1 MKEKHSVL
9 HIQYKVVGLKDK
21 EGNPYNHL
29 GFMDITSMQKHTDFV
44 KGLMPGQIVD
54 AFYDANK
61 DDGTLAQL
69 AKVHACIRQLA
80 IDTGDSFENLKFEV
94 KRLSGLCIKKE
105 VNGENYMVCKSFS
118 KCSKEELGL
127 VIETIIQIGDTVGI
141 NFR

>member
-1 MKEKHSVL
+1 MKQKNNIA
-9 HIQYKVVGLKDK
+9 HIQYKVVERVDEWGTPYKDLR
-21 EGNPYNHL
+21 P
-29 GFMDITSMQKHTDFV
+29 MDINKHEDFLNSLV
-44 KGLMPGQIVD
+44 EGQIVD
-54 AFYDANK
+54 GFYDANK

-80 IDTGDSFENLKFEV
+80 IDTGDNFEDLKFEV
-94 KRLSGLCIKKE
+94 KKMSGLCVAKE
-105 VNGENYMVCKSFS
+105 INGEKFLVCKSLS

>member
-1 MKEKHSVL
+1 MKQKNNIA
-9 HIQYKVVGLKDK
+9 HIQYKVVERVDEWGTPYKAMRPLDINKHEEFLNGLV
-21 EGNPYNHL
+21 E
-29 GFMDITSMQKHTDFV
+29 
-44 KGLMPGQIVD
+44 GQIVD
-54 AFYDANK
+54 GFYDANK

-80 IDTGDSFENLKFEV
+80 IDTGDNFEDLKFEV
-94 KRLSGLCIKKE
+94 KKMSGLCVAKE
-105 VNGENYMVCKSFS
+105 INGEKFLVCKSFS

>member
-1 MKEKHSVL
+1 MKQKNNIAHL
-9 HIQYKVVGLKDK
+9 QYKVVERVDEWGTPYKDLR
-21 EGNPYNHL
+21 P
-29 GFMDITSMQKHTDFV
+29 MDINKHEDFLN
-44 KGLMPGQIVD
+44 GLVEGQIVD
-54 AFYDANK
+54 GFYDANK

-80 IDTGDSFENLKFEV
+80 IDTGDNFEDLKFEV
-94 KRLSGLCIKKE
+94 KKMSGLCVAKE
-105 VNGENYMVCKSFS
+105 INGEKFLVCKSFS

>member
-1 MKEKHSVL
+1 MKQKSNIA
-9 HIQYKVVGLKDK
+9 HIQYKVVERVDEWGSPYKALRPIDLAKHDAFLDGLVD
-21 EGNPYNHL
+21 
-29 GFMDITSMQKHTDFV
+29 
-44 KGLMPGQIVD
+44 GQIVD
-54 AFYDANK
+54 GFYDANK

-80 IDTGDSFENLKFEV
+80 IDTGDNFEDLKFEV
-94 KRLSGLCIKKE
+94 KKMSGLCVAKDI
-105 VNGENYMVCKSFS
+105 NGEKFLVCKSFS

>member
-1 MKEKHSVL
+1 MKQKHSVL
-9 HIQYKVVGLKDK
+9 HMQYKVVGLKDPQG
-21 EGNPYNHL
+21 EPYNHMAHVDVSTMEKYNTFL
-29 GFMDITSMQKHTDFV
+29 A
-44 KGLMPGQIVD
+44 GLQPGQIVD
-54 AFYDANK
+54 VFFDANK

-80 IDTGDSFENLKFEV
+80 MDTGDSFENLKFEV
-94 KRLSGLCIKKE
+94 KRLSGLCVAKE
-105 VNGENYMVCKSFS
+105 VNGEKYMICKSLS

>member
-1 MKEKHSVL
+1 MKQKQSVL
-9 HIQYKVVGLKDK
+9 HIQYKVLDSRD
-21 EGNPYNHL
+21 EWGNPYKRL
-29 GFMDITSMQKHTDFV
+29 FPLDPAKHDSFLD
-44 KGLMPGQIVD
+44 GLQQGQIVD

-80 IDTGDSFENLKFEV
+80 IDTGDGFEDLKFEV
-94 KRLSGLCIKKE
+94 KKMSGLCVAKE
-105 VNGENYMVCKSFS
+105 INGEKFLVCKSFS

>member
-1 MKEKHSVL
+1 MKQKNNIL
-9 HIQYKVVGLKDK
+9 HIQYKVIEKVDGW
-21 EGNPYNHL
+21 GNPYKAIHPI
-29 GFMDITSMQKHTDFV
+29 DTEKHDAFIDKLV
-44 KGLMPGQIVD
+44 PGQIVD
-54 AFYDANK
+54 GFYDANK

-80 IDTGDSFENLKFEV
+80 IDTGDSFDDLKFEV
-94 KRLSGLCIKKE
+94 KKMSGLCVAKE
-105 VNGENYMVCKSFS
+105 INGDKFLVCKSLS

>member
-1 MKEKHSVL
+1 MKQKSNIA
-9 HIQYKVVGLKDK
+9 HIQYKVVERVDEWGTPYKDLRPLDFAKHEAFVDGLV
-21 EGNPYNHL
+21 E
-29 GFMDITSMQKHTDFV
+29 
-44 KGLMPGQIVD
+44 GQIVD
-54 AFYDANK
+54 GFYDANK

-80 IDTGDSFENLKFEV
+80 IDTGDNFEDLKFEV
-94 KRLSGLCIKKE
+94 KKMSGLCVAKE
-105 VNGENYMVCKSFS
+105 INGEKFLVCKSFS

>member
-1 MKEKHSVL
+1 MKQKSNVL
-9 HIQYKVVGLKDK
+9 HIQYKVLEYKDEWGTLYK
-21 EGNPYNHL
+21 RLYPQ
-29 GFMDITSMQKHTDFV
+29 DIQKHDAFLD
-44 KGLMPGQIVD
+44 GLEAGQIVD
-54 AFYDANK
+54 GFYDANK

-80 IDTGDSFENLKFEV
+80 IDTGDNFDDLKFEV
-94 KRLSGLCIKKE
+94 KKMSGLCVAKE
-105 VNGENYMVCKSFS
+105 INGEKFLVCKSFS

>member
-1 MKEKHSVL
+1 MKQKSNIL
-9 HIQYKVVGLKDK
+9 HIQYKVLDSRD
-21 EGNPYNHL
+21 EWGNPYKWLYPLDTAKHD
-29 GFMDITSMQKHTDFV
+29 GFLSS
-44 KGLMPGQIVD
+44 LEPGQIVD
-54 AFYDANK
+54 GFYDANK

-80 IDTGDSFENLKFEV
+80 IDTGDNFEDLKFEV
-94 KRLSGLCIKKE
+94 KKMSGLCVVKD
-105 VNGENYMVCKSFS
+105 VNGEKFLVCKSFS

>member
-1 MKEKHSVL
+1 MKQKQSVL
-9 HIQYKVVGLKDK
+9 HIQYKVLDSKD
-21 EGNPYNHL
+21 EWGNPYKRLYPLDTVKHD
-29 GFMDITSMQKHTDFV
+29 GFLN
-44 KGLMPGQIVD
+44 GLEQGQIVD

-69 AKVHACIRQLA
+69 AKVHACIRQIA
-80 IDTGDSFENLKFEV
+80 IDIGDNFEDLKFEV
-94 KRLSGLCIKKE
+94 KKMSGLCVAKE
-105 VNGENYMVCKSFS
+105 INGEKFLVCKSFS

>member
-1 MKEKHSVL
+1 MKQKQSVL
-9 HIQYKVVGLKDK
+9 HIQYTVMDSHD
-21 EGNPYNHL
+21 EWGNPTKILRPSDSAKYEM
-29 GFMDITSMQKHTDFV
+29 FMH
-44 KGLMPGQIVD
+44 GLTAGQIID

-80 IDTGDSFENLKFEV
+80 MDTGDNFEDLKFEV
-94 KRLSGLCIKKE
+94 KKMSGLCVAKE
-105 VNGENYMVCKSFS
+105 INGEKFLVCKSFS

>member
-1 MKEKHSVL
+1 MKQNIL
-9 HIQYKVVGLKDK
+9 HLQYKVLDSKD
-21 EGNPYNHL
+21 EWGNPYKRLYPLDVAKHD
-29 GFMDITSMQKHTDFV
+29 GFLNSLQNN
-44 KGLMPGQIVD
+44 QIVD

-69 AKVHACIRQLA
+69 AKIHACIRQIA
-80 IDTGDSFENLKFEV
+80 IDTGDNFEDLKFEV
-94 KRLSGLCIKKE
+94 KKMAGLCVAKE
-105 VNGENYMVCKSFS
+105 INGDKFLVCKSLS

>member
-1 MKEKHSVL
+1 MKQKNNIAHL
-9 HIQYKVVGLKDK
+9 QYKVVERVDEWGTPYKDLR
-21 EGNPYNHL
+21 PL
-29 GFMDITSMQKHTDFV
+29 DLQKHDDFLN
-44 KGLMPGQIVD
+44 GLVEGQIVD
-54 AFYDANK
+54 GFYDANK

-80 IDTGDSFENLKFEV
+80 IDTGDNFEDLKFEV
-94 KRLSGLCIKKE
+94 KKMSGLCVAKDI
-105 VNGENYMVCKSFS
+105 NGEKFLVCKSFS

>member
-1 MKEKHSVL
+1 MSKQKQSVL
-9 HIQYKVVGLKDK
+9 HIQYKVLDSKD
-21 EGNPYNHL
+21 EWGNPYKRLHAL
-29 GFMDITSMQKHTDFV
+29 DSAKHDAF
-44 KGLMPGQIVD
+44 LNALEQGQIVD

-80 IDTGDSFENLKFEV
+80 IDTGDNFEDLKFEV
-94 KRLSGLCIKKE
+94 KKMAGLCVAKDI
-105 VNGENYMVCKSFS
+105 NGEKFLVCKSLS

>member
-1 MKEKHSVL
+1 MKKQKSNVAYL
-9 HIQYKVVGLKDK
+9 QYKVVERVDEWGTPYK
-21 EGNPYNHL
+21 ELRPL
-29 GFMDITSMQKHTDFV
+29 DLQKHDDFLSSLV
-44 KGLMPGQIVD
+44 EGQIVD
-54 AFYDANK
+54 GFYDANK

-80 IDTGDSFENLKFEV
+80 IDTGDNFEDLKFEV
-94 KRLSGLCIKKE
+94 KKMSGLCVAKE
-105 VNGENYMVCKSFS
+105 INGEKFLVCKSFS

>member
-1 MKEKHSVL
+1 MKQKNNIA
-9 HIQYKVVGLKDK
+9 HIQYKVVERVDEWGTPYKDLR
-21 EGNPYNHL
+21 P
-29 GFMDITSMQKHTDFV
+29 MDINKHEEFLN
-44 KGLMPGQIVD
+44 GLVEGQIVD
-54 AFYDANK
+54 GFYDANK

-80 IDTGDSFENLKFEV
+80 IDTGDNFEDLKFEV
-94 KRLSGLCIKKE
+94 KKMSGLCVAKE
-105 VNGENYMVCKSFS
+105 INGEKFLVCKSLS

>member
-1 MKEKHSVL
+1 MTKQKQNIL
-9 HIQYKVVGLKDK
+9 HIQYKILDSKD
-21 EGNPYNHL
+21 EWGNPYKRL
-29 GFMDITSMQKHTDFV
+29 YPLDTAKHDHF
-44 KGLMPGQIVD
+44 LNSLENNQIVD

-69 AKVHACIRQLA
+69 AKVHACIRQIA
-80 IDTGDSFENLKFEV
+80 IDTGDNFEDLKFEV
-94 KRLSGLCIKKE
+94 KKMSGLCVAKE
-105 VNGENYMVCKSFS
+105 INGEKFLVCKSFS